1 MSSLVHCTKKKEG
14 LDRHSS
20 MACVIGFHY
29 DQAEPWQC
37 QTQQGVTTS
46 TSPIIIIF
54 PMSSTTQWAQ
64 KWACIYGSGNH
75 PFSGNCL
82 YPVLNITVTLCLCVY
97 VQMCF

>member
-1 MSSLVHCTKKKEG
+1 
-14 LDRHSS
+14 

-29 DQAEPWQC
+29 VQAEPC
-37 QTQQGVTTS
+37 QGQTHQGVTTS

-54 PMSSTTQWAQ
+54 PMSSTEWAQ
-64 KWACIYGSGNH
+64 KWARISSSGTH

-82 YPVLNITVTLCLCVY
+82 YPVLNITVGLYWCVY

>member
-1 MSSLVHCTKKKEG
+1 MSSLVHYTKKKEG

-29 DQAEPWQC
+29 GQARPWQC
-37 QTQQGVTTS
+37 QTHQGVTTS

-64 KWACIYGSGNH
+64 KWAWIYGSGNH

-82 YPVLNITVTLCLCVY
+82 YPVLNITVTLCLCVH